1 MISICDNESHFNDST
16 NEKYHLLIH
25 YEKSEQLKNIWA
37 WKAAVVKVNTKY
49 KKQYQIL
56 LSPGKKVV
64 SLTGVF
70 SDKVIDFTNELSMW
84 RCFVKNSYVDDSD
97 I

>member
-1 MISICDNESHFNDST
+1 MISICDAESHFNNST
-16 NEKYHLLIH
+16 NERYHLLIH
-25 YEKSEQLKNIWA
+25 YEKSEQLKNIRA

-64 SLTGVF
+64 GLTGVF